1 MRMTDEC
8 GVWACGGV
16 LKRGLKMNIFCY
28 FNADFIR
35 FYFAL
40 VYVLKRSIS
49 NWPQW
54 QGR

>member
-1 MRMTDEC
+1 MTDEC

-40 VYVLKRSIS
+40 VYVLRGASPTGPSGK
-49 NWPQW
+49 
-54 QGR
+54 GDK